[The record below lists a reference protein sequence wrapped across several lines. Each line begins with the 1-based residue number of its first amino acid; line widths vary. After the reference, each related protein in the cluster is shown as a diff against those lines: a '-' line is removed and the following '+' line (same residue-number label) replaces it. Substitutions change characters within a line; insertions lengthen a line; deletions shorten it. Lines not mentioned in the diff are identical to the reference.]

1 MFESDLGRE
10 LLKLPFILMPH
21 HLGHLTHL
29 IPGPEGDKCSHPSE
43 GCLSRSDPAGDCHRV
58 QLTALKG
65 ESQALPRDDCRS
77 MLS

>member
-29 IPGPEGDKCSHPSE
+29 IPGPEGGKCSHPSE
-43 GCLSRSDPAGDCHRV
+43 GWPLPLRSCWRSVTEFSSQPSRGSPKLSPEVAADPC
-58 QLTALKG
+58 
-65 ESQALPRDDCRS
+65 
-77 MLS
+77 

>member
-43 GCLSRSDPAGDCHRV
+43 GWPLPLRSCWGLSQSSAHGPQGGVPSSPQR
-58 QLTALKG
+58 
-65 ESQALPRDDCRS
+65 
-77 MLS
+77 